1 MIDAATVPACVSEA
15 DEAIFTHKAA
25 ATVMGTRDI
34 ITVVRDPRN
43 VLGKQFSFA
52 EDGTIRK
59 TSKVY
64 IAIGEAVQH
73 HVPDI
78 AALEIL
84 LATVSEDSHAAI
96 SNSAFPLIP
105 VGVPFLIFS
114 EAEFANRGVKRS
126 DPSVTWPVT
135 VQYDGKDWLAL
146 GRFKEH
152 TAPSSWQLLDRDVDA
167 HTPQHFA
174 DLDYAEWLAQ
184 VDRLLPG
191 VVRCARLR
199 AHSSSARISYRGQA
213 VGGGNGHTWIQ
224 VADPDDIPRMRT
236 AIKAR
241 ALDLGMAWAK
251 PRHSRTT
258 GEVVGRGL
266 ASIIDWTVFG
276 SGRLVFAGKPE
287 VHDAL

>member
-1 MIDAATVPACVSEA
+1 
-15 DEAIFTHKAA
+15 
-25 ATVMGTRDI
+25 MGTRDI

-59 TSKVY
+59 ASKVS
-64 IAIGEAVQH
+64 ISIGEAVQH

-78 AALEIL
+78 TALEKL
-84 LATVSEDSHAAI
+84 LAAVAEDSHAAI
-96 SNSAFPLIP
+96 INSAFPLIQ
-105 VGVPFLIFS
+105 VDVPFLIFS
-114 EAEFANRGVKRS
+114 EAEFAKRGIKRS
-126 DPSVTWPVT
+126 DPSVAWPVT
-135 VQYDGKDWLAL
+135 VQYDGKSWPAL

-152 TAPSSWQLLDRDVDA
+152 TAPSSWQLLDRDVDE
-167 HTPQHFA
+167 HTPQHYV
-174 DLDYAEWLAQ
+174 DLDYSGWLAQ
-184 VDRLLPG
+184 VDKLLPG
-191 VVRCARLR
+191 VMQCARLR
-199 AHSSSARISYRGQA
+199 AHSSSARVSYRGKPA
-213 VGGGNGHTWIQ
+213 GGGNGHTWIQ

-241 ALDLGMAWAK
+241 ALDLGMAWTK

-258 GEVVGRGL
+258 GEVVGHGF

-287 VHDAL
+287 VHDAI